1 MTLYTPAPPLRA
13 FSEDKPTLLVSW
25 WITALCSVVIA
36 LRLAGRYMRV
46 EKLFFEDKL
55 AGLFLIPLV
64 LRAIVVHF
72 VLLYGTNNVL
82 IPPLLE
88 LSQDQLRR
96 RSIGSGLVLLS
107 RILHPAAY
115 AHPIPSQPYLPNPR
129 HHSTW
134 TLKLVSLEF
143 FSRLVSSRRW
153 RLTLW
158 SMRLALLLTFLAI
171 IIATLAECRPFS
183 TYWTVLPTPPAQ
195 CRQGYAQL
203 LTVSISSAVT
213 DLLLILF
220 PVPIIAS
227 TTLKLSRKITLMLL
241 FCLGVF
247 NIIVGVYRVPRIL
260 AEGGYQGTRT
270 TWASV
275 EIVVAVFV
283 ANALALGSFVRDTGA
298 KKKRFDRA
306 GQFSSSG
313 PSELRSVDRGRLAV
327 KGGVV
332 GGGRSGSEGTAVGST
347 TTEGGGQ
354 TGRSKSVASRSASRD
369 SLIPRGAGHGK
380 QMSVEEGTGVVMKT
394 TTIQVTVTE
403 RDGDGLVA
411 GREDGEGRKLA
422 PMVRP
427 GLARAASR
435 KGVERGSTILLQGLE
450 PLPGRKSPGGR

>member
-1 MTLYTPAPPLRA
+1 MTLYTPPPPLRA
-13 FSEDKPTLLVSW
+13 FSDDKPTLLVSW

-36 LRLAGRYMRV
+36 LRLAGRYVRV

-55 AGLFLIPLV
+55 AGVFLIPLI
-64 LRAIVVHF
+64 LRAAVVHV

-107 RILHPAAY
+107 RILHPAC
-115 AHPIPSQPYLPNPR
+115 
-129 HHSTW
+129 TW

-153 RLTLW
+153 RLILW
-158 SMRLALLLTFLAI
+158 SMRLALLVTFLAI
-171 IIATLAECRPFS
+171 IVATLAECRPFS

-227 TTLKLSRKITLMLL
+227 TTLKLSRKVMLMLL

-298 KKKRFDRA
+298 KKKRF
-306 GQFSSSG
+306 
-313 PSELRSVDRGRLAV
+313 
-327 KGGVV
+327 
-332 GGGRSGSEGTAVGST
+332 
-347 TTEGGGQ
+347 
-354 TGRSKSVASRSASRD
+354 
-369 SLIPRGAGHGK
+369 
-380 QMSVEEGTGVVMKT
+380 
-394 TTIQVTVTE
+394 
-403 RDGDGLVA
+403 
-411 GREDGEGRKLA
+411 
-422 PMVRP
+422 
-427 GLARAASR
+427 
-435 KGVERGSTILLQGLE
+435 
-450 PLPGRKSPGGR
+450 